1 MLNFYIVLN
10 KKFMFKSKL
19 CEGNHTFHHFISL
32 LFIMTTLIIIHL
44 DVPYTLHL
52 LEGRRKN
59 VCLQHKYGQID
70 YSLFQLSFCVW
81 NPASRPLELFL
92 RRLSQLFEKVRTFPK
107 FRASD

>member
-44 DVPYTLHL
+44 DVTYTLHL

-70 YSLFQLSFCVW
+70 YSLFQLSFCVK
-81 NPASRPLELFL
+81 PCIKAIGVIFA
-92 RRLSQLFEKVRTFPK
+92 TFK
-107 FRASD
+107 SVI